1 MKRLRERLRHLK
13 IRYKLVFIFL
23 VTSIIAFGVNLFVYL
38 NLNRML
44 SRIDMVYSTN
54 ISLNDLS
61 DDLAQVHS
69 GLTGFLETK
78 GTDDLELYYKYSQ
91 EISVEIQQL
100 NNLPTDNVY
109 KLRERNIRKLAESY
123 LLTAENAVKAKRGRN
138 IE

>member
-1 MKRLRERLRHLK
+1 MKRIRERLHHLK
-13 IRYKLVFIFL
+13 IRYKLVMIFL

-61 DDLAQVHS
+61 DDLSQVQA

-78 GTDDLELYYKYSQ
+78 STDDLELYYKYSQ
-91 EISVEIQQL
+91 ERL
-100 NNLPTDNVY
+100 AKMGY
-109 KLRERNIRKLAESY
+109 HARHRE
-123 LLTAENAVKAKRGRN
+123 
-138 IE
+138 